1 MEKADGEPPRPL
13 ESKDVSYV
21 SLCPPV
27 CRAEPGVNHGPGE
40 DQGRREW
47 SAQSYVW
54 KVSVRHVVAATS
66 HPMAD
71 LMFHSFFSSQ
81 PASGLM
87 WELPLLP
94 RGNSP
99 SSLSGSA
106 PRPGIIAWHS
116 GLSLSLLPSLGGEAC
131 SVFPG
136 RGLRLGDLEIIS
148 KYIAYVL
155 P

>member
-1 MEKADGEPPRPL
+1 M
-13 ESKDVSYV
+13 V
-21 SLCPPV
+21 SLQGLWRARTSLMFPSCPPV

-94 RGNSP
+94 LRLCPQARHHRLALRALAQPAAFAG
-99 SSLSGSA
+99 
-106 PRPGIIAWHS
+106 
-116 GLSLSLLPSLGGEAC
+116 
-131 SVFPG
+131 G
-136 RGLRLGDLEIIS
+136 RGLFCLSWQGPEARRLGNNLQIHCICFAIRTDIDN
-148 KYIAYVL
+148 
-155 P
+155 